1 MNPRGKHAL
10 HSAAKPRQ
18 ASLRRNQQRRVS
30 FSGRTAPEGLSLE
43 DHSNVRNGAFSS
55 EAENDTLTATEATSS
70 STVEPTPDDTDS
82 APDDA
87 HYDSDLAVDGLD
99 LGTKTGR
106 FRRMMGRRISAK
118 LGPSAQYIQRSFS
131 FLRTSPG
138 KLSALSLILIVA
150 ILAAGLSMWQT
161 MSQRQEK
168 LAVISE
174 QTEPMA
180 HSAQNLYASLTIA
193 NAAANT
199 AFSRGTLS
207 GETSL
212 RDTFDNAIAQA
223 SMSATRA
230 ATGIDNVYT
239 PEMDNIATVQ
249 RLIPVYTAMVES
261 GRANA
266 HQGNPVG
273 VAYLASASSLMRDEI
288 LPAARNFYTSTSRA
302 TNEQQAS
309 MTSIPLVP
317 LSGLLAAVIMLLAA
331 QWYLTRK
338 NGRLFNPGL
347 IIANAL
353 MALTFLGIILTTG
366 APWRSQSL
374 QEATMPVHPLTEV
387 RISAQ
392 QLRSVETLNL
402 VRRQP
407 ADSINF
413 NRTIDE
419 IHSTLSDVADSTQSP
434 TVEEALTQLDA
445 WKSGH
450 ERMQRSLDTGKY
462 YEAVTIA
469 TDESA
474 PDSSEAAFANLDRAL
489 QQSIND
495 TRETLRIELD
505 EVRRASAALA
515 LMTVTI
521 TIIAAVLVAVGFR
534 ERLLEYL

>member
-1 MNPRGKHAL
+1 MNPRGKHSL

-43 DHSNVRNGAFSS
+43 DHSNVRSGAFSS

-347 IIANAL
+347 IIATAL

-419 IHSTLSDVADSTQSP
+419 IHSTLSDVVDSTQSP